1 MNTYSQEIKS
11 CVIENGAQ
19 GMNSD
24 KKPVAI
30 SYSAPIVSKAMRVLK
45 MILTE
50 PENPGISEIASKL
63 DLAKSTTHGIL
74 AALEETGWV
83 LRDPVT
89 RKYSCGFTTKKIA
102 EEASVRMSLVELARP
117 YLEKLS
123 GALQED
129 IFLGMCGGSHLLI
142 LDQVES
148 SKDLKITAK
157 PGTHLS
163 LYAGAAGKIF
173 LAYHDSDDLKE
184 ILRKNPIPQ
193 FTPRSITDP
202 QEYVRQLEHVRE
214 QGIAWDDEEY
224 MLNVSCVAA
233 PIFHGKKNRKRM
245 VAGFWLVGLGLLGSP
260 EKMERAKTLALETS
274 ETISRMLSLK

>member
-1 MNTYSQEIKS
+1 
-11 CVIENGAQ
+11 
-19 GMNSD
+19 MNSD
-24 KKPVAI
+24 QKAISI

-50 PENPGISEIASKL
+50 PENPGISEIASRL
-63 DLAKSTTHGIL
+63 NLAKSTTHGIL

-83 LRDPVT
+83 LRDPIT
-89 RKYSCGFTTKKIA
+89 RKYTCGFTTKKIA
-102 EEASVRMSLVELARP
+102 ENAVVRISLVELARP

-123 GALQED
+123 DCLEED

-148 SKDLKITAK
+148 AKDIKITAR

-173 LAYHDSDDLKE
+173 LAYHDPDDLKE
-184 ILRKNPIPQ
+184 ILKKNPIPQ
-193 FTPRSITDP
+193 FTPHSITDP
-202 QEYVRQLEHVRE
+202 HQYLLQLQEIRE
-214 QGIAWDDEEY
+214 KGIAWDSEEY
-224 MLNVSCVAA
+224 LLNVNCVAA

-245 VAGFWLVGLGLLGSP
+245 VAGFWLVGLDLLVSP
-260 EKMERAKTLALETS
+260 EKMERAKSMALETS
-274 ETISRMLSLK
+274 ETISRILSLK